1 MSAPIPDDAAR
12 ALALADAVDAQRDRI
27 LDVTRFVNR
36 HPELAHEEF
45 ECSRHIAGAL
55 ATALDVETTLTGMA
69 TGFRATLAGASPGR
83 TVALV
88 AVYDAV
94 GMPDGDG
101 TLRAVHSCGHGP
113 VSGAVVG
120 AALALAS
127 LRESFAGT
135 LAVLGCPADELV
147 SPLAIRRGSGK
158 ALALERGGWAGI
170 DYAIYAHPESLT
182 GVWRSSRWMQ
192 LFAVTVPGD
201 ADPASWGLPADR
213 YRVDELA
220 RAGQDTKVTLRVL
233 GDDAEEIRKRA
244 EDARAALS
252 PRSWTPLGLTEGL
265 TADDRVA
272 AAAERSLSTLGI
284 PFDPQTP
291 RMPFSTDFGNVS
303 RRVPSAMIGFS
314 RPGPEGWAVHL
325 DQGEEQFL
333 SDEGETLALTMS
345 GALAVAADR
354 LTRSTAA

>member
-1 MSAPIPDDAAR
+1 MTDDAAR
-12 ALALADAVDAQRDRI
+12 AVALAHAVDAHRDRI
-27 LDVTRFVNR
+27 LDVTRFVNH
-36 HPELAHEEF
+36 HPELAHEEL
-45 ECSRHIAGAL
+45 ECSVHIAGAL
-55 ATALDVETTLTGMA
+55 STALDVETTLTGMA
-69 TGFRATLAGASPGR
+69 TGFRATLSGTSPGP

-94 GMPDGDG
+94 GVPDGEG
-101 TLRAVHSCGHGP
+101 TLRAFHSCGHGP

-120 AALALAS
+120 AAFALAS

-135 LAVLGCPADELV
+135 LVVLGCPADELV

-158 ALALERGGWAGI
+158 ALALDGGGWAGI
-170 DYAIYAHPESLT
+170 DYTLYAHPESLT

-213 YRVDELA
+213 YRVDELT
-220 RAGQDTKVTLRVL
+220 RVRQDTEVTLRVL
-233 GDDAEEIRKRA
+233 GDDAEEIRRRA
-244 EDARAALS
+244 EDARATLC

-265 TADDRVA
+265 TADVQVA
-272 AAAERSLSTLGI
+272 AAAERALSALSI
-284 PFDPQTP
+284 SFDPRTP

-314 RPGPEGWAVHL
+314 RPGPEGWAVHMAE
-325 DQGEEQFL
+325 GEGQFL
-333 SDEGETLALTMS
+333 SEEGETLALTM
-345 GALAVAADR
+345 GRALAVAAD
-354 LTRSTAA
+354 LLARSSVV